1 MYYRQALDLQ
11 CFLEYAEDKG
21 MHLFVDPF
29 YISGIFNAMSF
40 FWSWLEWFVMSA
52 IFSGYRTIEKS
63 EAHKKIFDY
72 SQALTDLKFTY
83 VVSCQVYGS
92 QKKSSDA
99 RDRSCANNILNL
111 MLKWVAHKWNVFW
124 WVKDAID
131 VLVI

>member
-1 MYYRQALDLQ
+1 MPSLL
-11 CFLEYAEDKG
+11 FLELSLLAFILYEYSNY
-21 MHLFVDPF
+21 LF
-29 YISGIFNAMSF
+29 F
-40 FWSWLEWFVMSA
+40 FFLYLAA

-83 VVSCQVYGS
+83 VVSCQVYGN

-111 MLKWVAHKWNVFW
+111 MLT
-124 WVKDAID
+124 
-131 VLVI
+131 